1 MNRRKVPVKNKG
13 MALVFSAPSGAG
25 KTTIIRRLMQD
36 DPRLVFSVSTTTRS
50 KRAGELEGVS
60 YHYVD
65 HATFQSMVDNDE
77 FVEWAK
83 VHTNCYG
90 TSKKEVD
97 RIWGAGKIPVFDV
110 DVQGAKKLRVS
121 LPDTVLLFILPP
133 SIDILIERLRQR
145 NTESEEELQIRI
157 DNAIKELREYKHYD
171 YFIINDVLDDA
182 VDDVRS
188 LIRTEL
194 LKRECHNGKAGMED
208 TQ

>member
-1 MNRRKVPVKNKG
+1 
-13 MALVFSAPSGAG
+13 MAIVFSAPSGAG

-36 DPRLVFSVSTTTRS
+36 DPRLVFSVSTTTRA
-50 KRAGELEGVS
+50 KRTGEVEGVS

-65 HATFQSMVDNDE
+65 RDTFQKMADNGE

-90 TSKKEVD
+90 TAKKEVD

-110 DVQGAKKLRVS
+110 DVQGAKNLRAS
-121 LPDTVLLFILPP
+121 LPDTVLMFILPP

-157 DNAIKELREYKHYD
+157 DNAISELREYKHYD
-171 YFIINDVLDDA
+171 YFIINDVLEDA
-182 VDDVRS
+182 VEDVRS
-188 LIRTEL
+188 LIRAEL
-194 LKRECHNGKAGMED
+194 LKRGCPDDKAGMED
-208 TQ
+208 TK